1 MMLEEILEPRE
12 KAKEE
17 SDAVVHELDAERR
30 RLGRELHAGVGQPL
44 AGIRMNLE
52 ILDSFAASLPAT
64 AIAALDRLHRLTDE
78 ALEQTRA
85 LAHRLHPPA
94 WQQLP
99 LREALR
105 QLFENIGIETVLA
118 VDASLAEPAH
128 STRAALYRCAQECLS
143 NVIRHSGATRVEVSL
158 RLAGPRIELAV
169 GDNGHGIK
177 EMGNGI
183 GIASIRERAA
193 ELGGYVTVSSNH
205 TGTTVV
211 VSIPAD
217 SE

>member
-1 MMLEEILEPRE
+1 MWEQILEPAARPE
-12 KAKEE
+12 N
-17 SDAVVHELDAERR
+17 DADALVQELEAERE

-52 ILDSFAASLPAT
+52 ILDACAASLPEA
-64 AIAALDRLHRLTDE
+64 AAAALDRLHRLADE

-99 LREALR
+99 LAAALR
-105 QLFENIGIETVLA
+105 QLFENSGIEAALDFDTALR
-118 VDASLAEPAH
+118 EPAH
-128 STRAALYRCAQECLS
+128 SVRVALYRCAQECLS

-158 RLAGPRIELAV
+158 RMAGSRMELAV
-169 GDNGHGIK
+169 ADNGHGMI
-177 EMGNGI
+177 EAGNGI
-183 GIASIRERAA
+183 GIASIRERAG
-193 ELGGYVTVSSNH
+193 ELGGSATITSNQR
-205 TGTTVV
+205 GTTVV

>member
-1 MMLEEILEPRE
+1 MLEEILESTA

-17 SDAVVHELDAERR
+17 SDAIVHELDAERR

-52 ILDSFAASLPAT
+52 ILDSCAASLPAP
-64 AIAALDRLHRLTDE
+64 AAAALDRLHRLTDE
-78 ALEQTRA
+78 ALDQTRA

-99 LREALR
+99 LRAALR

-118 VDASLAEPAH
+118 VDPSLAELAH
-128 STRAALYRCAQECLS
+128 CTRVALYRCAQECLS
-143 NVIRHSGATRVEVSL
+143 NVMRHSGATRVEVSL
-158 RLAGPRIELAV
+158 RLVGPRIELAV
-169 GDNGHGIK
+169 GDNGQGIR
-177 EMGNGI
+177 EIGNGI

-193 ELGGYVTVSSNH
+193 ELGGSATSSVNH

>member
-1 MMLEEILEPRE
+1 MLEELLESVE
-12 KAKEE
+12 NANEE
-17 SDAVVHELDAERR
+17 SAAVVRELDAERE

-44 AGIRMNLE
+44 AGIQMNLE
-52 ILDSFAASLPAT
+52 ILDSCAASLPAP
-64 AIAALDRLHRLTDE
+64 AAAALDRLHRLADE

-99 LREALR
+99 VVVALR
-105 QLFENIGIETVLA
+105 QLFENSGIETVFA
-118 VDASLAEPAH
+118 VDSSLAEPRH
-128 STRAALYRCAQECLS
+128 SARVALYRCAQECLS

-158 RLAGPRIELAV
+158 RLTGRRIELAV
-169 GDNGHGIK
+169 GDNGHGITQV
-177 EMGNGI
+177 GNGM

-193 ELGGYVTVSSNH
+193 ELGGSATVSSNH

>member
-1 MMLEEILEPRE
+1 MLEEILESAA
-12 KAKEE
+12 KAKEG
-17 SDAVVHELDAERR
+17 SDAVVQELDAERK

-52 ILDSFAASLPAT
+52 ILDSCAASLPAP
-64 AIAALDRLHRLTDE
+64 AAAALDRLHRLADE

-99 LREALR
+99 IRAALR
-105 QLFENIGIETVLA
+105 QLFENSGIETVLA

-128 STRAALYRCAQECLS
+128 SARVALYRCAQECLS

-169 GDNGHGIK
+169 GDNGQGIK
-177 EMGNGI
+177 EIGNGM
-183 GIASIRERAA
+183 GIASIRERAT
-193 ELGGYVTVSSNH
+193 ELGGSATVSSNH
-205 TGTTVV
+205 AGTTVV

-217 SE
+217 SD